1 MSEFADA
8 YCAAPSP
15 ELQLRASAV
24 RALVLDV
31 DGVLTDGR
39 VHIGEQGEPFKAFH
53 IHDGKGISMMRKAG
67 HAVAIVTARRSG
79 AVARRA
85 EELGIIHVRQGVAE
99 KGAELDAL
107 AAELGIPGEALAYVG
122 DDLVDLAPMSRA
134 GLAVAV
140 ADAHPRVRRAA
151 HWVTERPGGRGAV
164 REVCELI
171 LGARGQLQ
179 RLINDHA

>member
-1 MSEFADA
+1 
-8 YCAAPSP
+8 
-15 ELQLRASAV
+15 
-24 RALVLDV
+24 
-31 DGVLTDGR
+31 
-39 VHIGEQGEPFKAFH
+39 
-53 IHDGKGISMMRKAG
+53 
-67 HAVAIVTARRSG
+67 
-79 AVARRA
+79 
-85 EELGIIHVRQGVAE
+85 VAE